1 MRYKLKNGGK
11 NRPKA
16 IFGVDGAIT
25 AAATLAAAGI
35 TSAATIKGANQQA
48 KAVESSARTQADAI
62 KAQTNNNNELQ
73 KESINFQRQIN
84 QENRQQQ
91 QDIQTTLQMMSGQQN
106 MNDRLKATQEVAKY
120 GGRPKRNKLSKMSS
134 NTLSYGGASMP
145 FRVTDGG
152 GVIPIQ
158 TDNAGYGLYELYGND
173 HDHYH
178 KASGGKYKSGVGIKF
193 ADGST
198 IEGEGNQNSNQGEL
212 LYVTPNDN
220 MFISKHSIKGFN
232 PAKAVQAGMHPQD
245 AFDTQQQIK
254 AIFGINDD
262 GSKTKKLPRR
272 EAMIGLNQFVQYP
285 FIDNAIDNAAV
296 AAVYNQN
303 NNNNNIDDTQV
314 AKFGGHRR
322 LKCGGRTKKASGG
335 SWWSNHAG
343 ATYNAIGNVFAAGAN
358 AIGNSIAGHK
368 LATAYTNAGNI
379 LADAY
384 NQMHGIDL
392 SAISRDDYTPAHVI
406 AAVSN
411 ADTNV
416 NPQLERIRRDA
427 AAQTKQVNNSTLS
440 SAARQQRLAGINDR
454 SLQRASEQYA
464 YKQNED
470 QKIQQA
476 NAERIQQA
484 STTNAQLDS
493 QANQQYAQS
502 KLQLMQYNN
511 DIENSKIAGA
521 AQARADAM
529 TQSSTAKATALQ
541 NTMNVVGSALGAIG
555 QGYAN
560 SYTALNKTKAD
571 YENVLVGADTASK
584 VDSVIMKKDKTNAKA
599 LYDSFKDSENPLNQ
613 EYARR
618 LSAAFN
624 FGYVPKN
631 NTSNNTETLSP
642 YITGKFPASPDYV
655 NNPWQF

>member
-11 NRPKA
+11 SRPKA
-16 IFGVDGAIT
+16 LFGVDGAIT
-25 AAATLAAAGI
+25 AAATLAAAGM
-35 TSAATIKGANQQA
+35 TTAATIKAANQQA

-62 KAQTNNNNELQ
+62 KAQTDNNTALQ
-73 KESINFQRQIN
+73 KETMSFQRQIN

-91 QDIQTTLQMMSGQQN
+91 KDIQTTLQLMSGQQN

-120 GGRPKRNKLSKMSS
+120 GGRPKRKKLSKMTSD
-134 NTLSYGGASMP
+134 TLSYGGARIP

-158 TDNAGYGLYELYGND
+158 TDAAGYGLYELYGND

-178 KASGGKYKSGVGIKF
+178 KTFGGKYKSGVGIKF

-232 PAKAVQAGMHPQD
+232 PAKAVQEGMHPQD

-254 AIFGINDD
+254 AIYGINDD
-262 GSKTKKLPRR
+262 GSKSNNLPRR
-272 EAMIGLNQFVQYP
+272 EALIGLNQVVQYP
-285 FIDNAIDNAAV
+285 FVDNAIDNATV

-303 NNNNNIDDTQV
+303 NNNNNQV
-314 AKFGGHRR
+314 FKCGGHRR
-322 LKCGGRTKKASGG
+322 LKCGGRVKKGNGG
-335 SWWSNHAG
+335 FWQNHAG
-343 ATYNAIGNVFAAGAN
+343 ATYNAAGNLLGAGIT
-358 AIGNSIAGHK
+358 AIGNGIAGRK
-368 LATAYTNAGNI
+368 LSNAYNTAGNI

-384 NQMHGIDL
+384 SQMHGIDL
-392 SAISRDDYTPAHVI
+392 SEISRSDYAPAHVM
-406 AAVSN
+406 AVVSN
-411 ADTNV
+411 ADTNIS
-416 NPQLERIRRDA
+416 PQLERIHRDA
-427 AAQTKQVNNSTLS
+427 ASQAKQVNNSTMS

-484 STTNAQLDS
+484 SAANAQLDA
-493 QANQQYAQS
+493 QANQEYAKS
-502 KLQLMQYNN
+502 KLALMQYNN

-521 AQARADAM
+521 AQVRADAM
-529 TQSSTAKATALQ
+529 TQSSTASATAWQ
-541 NTMNVVGSALGAIG
+541 NSMNIVGSALANTG
-555 QGYAN
+555 QGFASSYEAVRKSDDDFANTYAGLGNEQQVKAALLRYERTGDDSYIN
-560 SYTALNKTKAD
+560 SLLNSNTISDSERAALNK
-571 YENVLVGADTASK
+571 
-584 VDSVIMKKDKTNAKA
+584 AKA
-599 LYDSFKDSENPLNQ
+599 NKLRIN
-613 EYARR
+613 
-618 LSAAFN
+618 
-624 FGYVPKN
+624 
-631 NTSNNTETLSP
+631 
-642 YITGKFPASPDYV
+642 
-655 NNPWQF
+655 

>member
-11 NRPKA
+11 SRPKA

-25 AAATLAAAGI
+25 AAATLAAAGM
-35 TSAATIKGANQQA
+35 TTAATLKAANQQS
-48 KAVESSARTQADAI
+48 KAVESSARTQAEAI
-62 KAQTNNNNELQ
+62 KAQTANNTDLQ

-91 QDIQTTLQMMSGQQN
+91 QDIQTTLQLMAGQQN

-120 GGRPKRNKLSKMSS
+120 GGRPKRKKLSKMTSDIP
-134 NTLSYGGASMP
+134 SYGGARIP

-158 TDNAGYGLYELYGND
+158 IDDAGYGLYELYGND

-178 KASGGKYKSGVGIKF
+178 KTSGGKYKSGVGIKF

-212 LYVTPNDN
+212 LYVTPYDN
-220 MFISKHSIKGFN
+220 MFISKHNIKGFN
-232 PAKAVQAGMHPQD
+232 PAKAVQEGMHPQD
-245 AFDTQQQIK
+245 AFDAQQKIK
-254 AIFGINDD
+254 AIYGINDD
-262 GSKTKKLPRR
+262 GSKSNKSFYK
-272 EAMIGLNQFVQYP
+272 
-285 FIDNAIDNAAV
+285 
-296 AAVYNQN
+296 
-303 NNNNNIDDTQV
+303 QV
-314 AKFGGHRR
+314 AKYGGHRR
-322 LKCGGRTKKASGG
+322 LKCGGRVKKGNGG
-335 SWWSNHAG
+335 FWQNYAG
-343 ATYNAIGNVFAAGAN
+343 ATYNAAGNLLGAGIT
-358 AIGNSIAGHK
+358 AIGNGIAGRK
-368 LATAYTNAGNI
+368 LSNAYNNAGNI

-384 NQMHGIDL
+384 SQMHGIDL
-392 SAISRDDYTPAHVI
+392 SEISRSDYTPAHVM

-411 ADTNV
+411 ADTNI

-427 AAQTKQVNNSTLS
+427 AAQTKQVNNSTMS

-454 SLQRASEQYA
+454 SLQRATEQYA

-484 STTNAQLDS
+484 SAANAQLDA
-493 QANQQYAQS
+493 QANQEYAKS
-502 KLQLMQYNN
+502 RLALMQYNN

-529 TQSSTAKATALQ
+529 TQSSSAKATALQ
-541 NTMNVVGSALGAIG
+541 NSMNTIGSALAASG
-555 QGYAN
+555 QGFAN
-560 SYTALNKTKAD
+560 SYNAMNKAKTD
-571 YENVLVGADTASK
+571 YENVMIGADTASK
-584 VDSVIMKKDKTNAKA
+584 VDTVIIKNDETSAKA
-599 LYDSFKDSENPLNQ
+599 LYDSFKDSSNPINQ

-618 LSAAFN
+618 LNNKFN
-624 FGYVPKN
+624 FEN
-631 NTSNNTETLSP
+631 NTNTNNNSNNYGYSRARLLNQAG
-642 YITGKFPASPDYV
+642 IL
-655 NNPWQF
+655 

>member
-1 MRYKLKNGGK
+1 MRYKLKNGCK
-11 NRPKA
+11 SRPKA
-16 IFGVDGAIT
+16 LFGVDGAIN
-25 AAATLAAAGI
+25 AAATLAAAAM
-35 TSAATIKGANQQA
+35 TTAATIKAANQQA

-62 KAQTNNNNELQ
+62 KAQTDNNTSLQ
-73 KESINFQRQIN
+73 KETMSFQRQIN

-91 QDIQTTLQMMSGQQN
+91 KDIQTTLQIMSGQQN
-106 MNDRLKATQEVAKY
+106 MNDRLKATQEIAKY
-120 GGRPKRNKLSKMSS
+120 GGRPKRKKLSKITSD
-134 NTLSYGGASMP
+134 TLSYGGARIP

-158 TDNAGYGLYELYGND
+158 TDAAGYGLYELYGND

-178 KASGGKYKSGVGIKF
+178 KTSGGKYKSGVGIKF

-232 PAKAVQAGMHPQD
+232 PAKAVQEGMHPQD

-254 AIFGINDD
+254 AIYGINDD
-262 GSKTKKLPRR
+262 GSKSNNLPRR
-272 EAMIGLNQFVQYP
+272 EALIGLNQAIQYP
-285 FIDNAIDNAAV
+285 FVDNAINDTALATI
-296 AAVYNQN
+296 YNQN
-303 NNNNNIDDTQV
+303 NNNNNQMF
-314 AKFGGHRR
+314 KCGGHRR
-322 LKCGGRTKKASGG
+322 LKCGGRIKKGNGG
-335 SWWSNHAG
+335 FWKNYAG
-343 ATYNAIGNVFAAGAN
+343 ATYNAAGNLLGAGIA
-358 AIGNSIAGHK
+358 AIGNGIAGHK
-368 LATAYTNAGNI
+368 LSDAYNTAGNI

-384 NQMHGIDL
+384 SQMHGIDL
-392 SAISRDDYTPAHVI
+392 SEISRSDYAPAHVM

-411 ADTNV
+411 ADTNI

-427 AAQTKQVNNSTLS
+427 ASQAKQVNNSTMS

-484 STTNAQLDS
+484 SAANAQLDA
-493 QANQQYAQS
+493 QANQEYAKS
-502 KLQLMQYNN
+502 KLALMQYNN

-529 TQSSTAKATALQ
+529 TQSSTASATAWQ
-541 NTMNVVGSALGAIG
+541 KSMNAIGSAIANTG
-555 QGYAN
+555 QGFASSYDAIRKSDDDFSKTYAGLGNEQQVKAALLRYERTGDDSYIN
-560 SYTALNKTKAD
+560 SLLNSNMISDSERAALNK
-571 YENVLVGADTASK
+571 
-584 VDSVIMKKDKTNAKA
+584 AKA
-599 LYDSFKDSENPLNQ
+599 NKIRT
-613 EYARR
+613 RR
-618 LSAAFN
+618 NKLRATPGN
-624 FGYVPKN
+624 I
-631 NTSNNTETLSP
+631 L
-642 YITGKFPASPDYV
+642 PDYT
-655 NNPWQF
+655 NNSSDSNYYA

>member
-11 NRPKA
+11 SRHKA

-25 AAATLAAAGI
+25 AAATLAAAGM
-35 TSAATIKGANQQA
+35 TTAATLKAANQQS
-48 KAVESSARTQADAI
+48 KAVESSARTQAEAI
-62 KAQTNNNNELQ
+62 KAQTANNTDLQ

-91 QDIQTTLQMMSGQQN
+91 QDIQTTLQLMAGQQN

-120 GGRPKRNKLSKMSS
+120 GGRPKRKKLSKMTSDIP
-134 NTLSYGGASMP
+134 SYGGARIP

-158 TDNAGYGLYELYGND
+158 IDDAGYGLYELYGND

-178 KASGGKYKSGVGIKF
+178 KTSGGKYKSGVGIKF

-212 LYVTPNDN
+212 LYVTPYDN
-220 MFISKHSIKGFN
+220 MFISKHNIKGFN
-232 PAKAVQAGMHPQD
+232 PAKAVQEGIHPQD
-245 AFDTQQQIK
+245 AFDTQQKIK
-254 AIFGINDD
+254 AIYGINDD
-262 GSKTKKLPRR
+262 GSKSNKSSYK
-272 EAMIGLNQFVQYP
+272 
-285 FIDNAIDNAAV
+285 
-296 AAVYNQN
+296 
-303 NNNNNIDDTQV
+303 QV
-314 AKFGGHRR
+314 AKYGGHRR
-322 LKCGGRTKKASGG
+322 LKCGGRVKKGNGG
-335 SWWSNHAG
+335 FWQNYAG
-343 ATYNAIGNVFAAGAN
+343 ATYNAAGNLLGAGIT
-358 AIGNSIAGHK
+358 AIGNGIAGRK
-368 LATAYTNAGNI
+368 LSNAYNNAGNI

-384 NQMHGIDL
+384 SQMHGIDL
-392 SAISRDDYTPAHVI
+392 SEISRSDYTPAHVM

-411 ADTNV
+411 ADTNI

-427 AAQTKQVNNSTLS
+427 AAQTKQVNNSTMS

-484 STTNAQLDS
+484 SATNAQLDA
-493 QANQQYAQS
+493 QANQEYAKS
-502 KLQLMQYNN
+502 RLALMQYNN

-529 TQSSTAKATALQ
+529 TQSSSAKATALQ
-541 NTMNVVGSALGAIG
+541 NSMNTIGSALAASG
-555 QGYAN
+555 QGFAN
-560 SYTALNKTKAD
+560 SYNAMNKAKTD
-571 YENVLVGADTASK
+571 YENVMIGADTASK
-584 VDSVIMKKDKTNAKA
+584 VDTVIIKNDETSAKA
-599 LYDSFKDSENPLNQ
+599 LYDSFKDSSNPINQ

-618 LSAAFN
+618 LNNKFN
-624 FGYVPKN
+624 FEN
-631 NTSNNTETLSP
+631 NINTNNNSNNYGYSRARLL
-642 YITGKFPASPDYV
+642 
-655 NNPWQF
+655 N

>member
-11 NRPKA
+11 SRPKA
-16 IFGVDGAIT
+16 LFGVDGAIT
-25 AAATLAAAGI
+25 AAATLAAAGM
-35 TSAATIKGANQQA
+35 TTAATIKAANQQA

-62 KAQTNNNNELQ
+62 KAQTDNNTALQ
-73 KESINFQRQIN
+73 KETMSFQRQIN

-91 QDIQTTLQMMSGQQN
+91 KDIQTTLQLMSGQQN
-106 MNDRLKATQEVAKY
+106 MNDRLKSTQEVAKY
-120 GGRPKRNKLSKMSS
+120 GGRPKRKKLSKMTSD
-134 NTLSYGGASMP
+134 TLSYGGVRIP

-158 TDNAGYGLYELYGND
+158 TDAAGYGLYELYGND

-178 KASGGKYKSGVGIKF
+178 KTSGGKYKSGVGIKF

-232 PAKAVQAGMHPQD
+232 PAKAVQEGMHPQD

-254 AIFGINDD
+254 AIYGINDD
-262 GSKTKKLPRR
+262 GSKSNNLPRR
-272 EAMIGLNQFVQYP
+272 EALLGLNHVVQYP
-285 FIDNAIDNAAV
+285 FVDNAIDNATV
-296 AAVYNQN
+296 ATVYNQN
-303 NNNNNIDDTQV
+303 NNNNNNQV
-314 AKFGGHRR
+314 FKCGGHRR
-322 LKCGGRTKKASGG
+322 LKCGGRVKKGNGG
-335 SWWSNHAG
+335 FWQNYAG
-343 ATYNAIGNVFAAGAN
+343 ATYNATGNLLGAGIT
-358 AIGNSIAGHK
+358 AIGNGIAGHK
-368 LATAYTNAGNI
+368 LSNAYNNAGNI

-384 NQMHGIDL
+384 SQMHGIDL
-392 SAISRDDYTPAHVI
+392 SEISRSDYAPAHVM

-411 ADTNV
+411 ADTNI

-427 AAQTKQVNNSTLS
+427 ASQAKQVNNSTMS
-440 SAARQQRLAGINDR
+440 SAVRQQRLAGINDR

-484 STTNAQLDS
+484 SAANAQLDA
-493 QANQQYAQS
+493 QANQEYAKS
-502 KLQLMQYNN
+502 KLALMQYNN

-529 TQSSTAKATALQ
+529 TQSSTASATAWQ
-541 NTMNVVGSALGAIG
+541 KSMNAIGSAIANTG
-555 QGYAN
+555 QGFASSYDAIRKSDDDFSKTYAGLGNEQQVKAALLRYERTGDDSYIN
-560 SYTALNKTKAD
+560 SLLNS
-571 YENVLVGADTASK
+571 NM
-584 VDSVIMKKDKTNAKA
+584 IN
-599 LYDSFKDSENPLNQ
+599 DSE
-613 EYARR
+613 R
-618 LSAAFN
+618 AALIKAKEDRI
-624 FGYVPKN
+624 KN
-631 NTSNNTETLSP
+631 KKIN
-642 YITGKFPASPDYV
+642 
-655 NNPWQF
+655 

>member
-11 NRPKA
+11 SRSKA
-16 IFGVDGAIT
+16 LFGVDGAIT
-25 AAATLAAAGI
+25 AAATLAAAGM
-35 TSAATIKGANQQA
+35 TTAATIKAANQQA
-48 KAVESSARTQADAI
+48 KAVESSARTQADVI
-62 KAQTNNNNELQ
+62 KAQTDNNTALQ
-73 KESINFQRQIN
+73 KETMSFQRQIN

-91 QDIQTTLQMMSGQQN
+91 KDIQTTLQLMSGQQN
-106 MNDRLKATQEVAKY
+106 MNDRLKSTQEVAKY
-120 GGRPKRNKLSKMSS
+120 GGRPKRKKLSKMTSD
-134 NTLSYGGASMP
+134 TLSYGGARIP

-158 TDNAGYGLYELYGND
+158 TDAAGYGLYELYGND

-178 KASGGKYKSGVGIKF
+178 KTSGGKYKSGVGIKF

-232 PAKAVQAGMHPQD
+232 PAKAVQEGMHPQD

-254 AIFGINDD
+254 AIYGINDD
-262 GSKTKKLPRR
+262 GSKSNNLPRR
-272 EAMIGLNQFVQYP
+272 EALIGLNQVVQYP
-285 FIDNAIDNAAV
+285 FVDNAIDNATV

-303 NNNNNIDDTQV
+303 NNNNNQV
-314 AKFGGHRR
+314 FKCGGHRR
-322 LKCGGRTKKASGG
+322 LKCGGRVKKGNGG
-335 SWWSNHAG
+335 FWQNYAG
-343 ATYNAIGNVFAAGAN
+343 AIYNTTGNLLGAGITAT
-358 AIGNSIAGHK
+358 GNGIAGHK
-368 LATAYTNAGNI
+368 LSNAYNDAGNI

-384 NQMHGIDL
+384 SQMHGIDL
-392 SAISRDDYTPAHVI
+392 SEISRSDYAPAHVI

-411 ADTNV
+411 ADTNI

-427 AAQTKQVNNSTLS
+427 ASQAKQVNNSTMS
-440 SAARQQRLAGINDR
+440 SAARQRRIAEINDR

-484 STTNAQLDS
+484 SAANAQLDA
-493 QANQQYAQS
+493 QANQEYAKS
-502 KLQLMQYNN
+502 KLALMQYNN

-529 TQSSTAKATALQ
+529 TQSSTASATTWQ
-541 NTMNVVGSALGAIG
+541 KSMNAIGSAIANTG
-555 QGYAN
+555 QGFASSYDAIHKSDDDFSKTYAGLGNEQQVKAALLRYERTGDDSYIN
-560 SYTALNKTKAD
+560 SLLNS
-571 YENVLVGADTASK
+571 NM
-584 VDSVIMKKDKTNAKA
+584 IN
-599 LYDSFKDSENPLNQ
+599 DSE
-613 EYARR
+613 R
-618 LSAAFN
+618 AALIKAKEDRI
-624 FGYVPKN
+624 KN
-631 NTSNNTETLSP
+631 
-642 YITGKFPASPDYV
+642 KKK
-655 NNPWQF
+655 